1 MSTDKFM
8 PTRRDLAKLGLG
20 LGSAAF
26 LGGNSNASEYETSP
40 RVSVRKDG
48 KYETVPL
55 GRASVNITL
64 VQSRLPTVDVSNP
77 QPGIK
82 NNLQHMLDL
91 FDQAQDGEKQDV
103 VMFHELPLTA
113 LSFDWD
119 RKQVQKVC
127 IEVPGEE
134 TEVLSKKAR
143 EAKCYIIFGAYV
155 RDKDWPDHTLSI
167 TTIIGPDGEIVD
179 RQWKVRNIK
188 GIFGDIELMTTT
200 VYNVY
205 DQYVE
210 MYGADRVL
218 PVART
223 PIGNISTT
231 AAQREPELVRGFALK
246 GCEILLRTATGAF
259 KLADIQSSS
268 IYNGIYQG
276 MVNNSYLPENKDIMD
291 RRWSGEDTSKPKS
304 DSTSVWSLFTGP
316 GGEILSQAK
325 TAAEEFV
332 RTTIPIAQFREQH
345 SIPLVHRAL
354 YEDVEAAYVP
364 RYQPSLYSD
373 YLPSSSLDAGTY
385 LKSKSSWIKR

>member
-1 MSTDKFM
+1 MTSNKFS
-8 PTRRDLAKLGLG
+8 RRDLAKISAGA
-20 LGSAAF
+20 GSAAL
-26 LGGNSNASEYETSP
+26 LGGPALAGGHSAGAT
-40 RVSVRKDG
+40 VSVRADG
-48 KYETVPL
+48 TYDTVPL
-55 GRASVNITL
+55 DRDDVRITL
-64 VQSRLPTVDVSNP
+64 VQSKLPTVDVNNP
-77 QPGIK
+77 KPGLK
-82 NNLQHMLDL
+82 ANLNHMLEL
-91 FDQAQDGEKQDV
+91 FDEAQDGEKQDV

-113 LSFDWD
+113 LSFDWSRED
-119 RKQVQKVC
+119 VQKVC

-134 TEVLSKKAR
+134 TEVLSKTAR
-143 EAKCYIIFGAYV
+143 EANCYILFGAYV

-188 GIFGDIELMTTT
+188 GVFGPIELMTTT

-210 MYGADRVL
+210 MYGADQVL

-259 KLADIQSSS
+259 RLADIQSSS

-276 MVNNSYLPENKDIMD
+276 MVNNSYLPENKALLDD
-291 RRWSGEDTSKPKS
+291 RWAGEDTSKPKS

-316 GGEILSQAK
+316 GGEILAQAPTASQ
-325 TAAEEFV
+325 EFV
-332 RTTIPIAQFREQH
+332 RTTIPIASFRETH
-345 SIPLVHRAL
+345 RIPLIHRAL

-364 RYQPSLYSD
+364 RYEPGLYTD
-373 YLPSSSLDAGTY
+373 YLPPTSEDAGRF
-385 LKSKSSWIKR
+385 LKSKSKWS